1 MLAFLPTGELR
12 KVPGDGQ
19 GMCWHPHPPAGG
31 GVPADSQCFPGEDQS
46 QEQAAWVL
54 AQVLMFGQ
62 TAELS

>member
-19 GMCWHPHPPAGG
+19 GMCWFPAE
-31 GVPADSQCFPGEDQS
+31 SQCFPGEDQS
-46 QEQAAWVL
+46 QEQEAWVL

-62 TAELS
+62 TA